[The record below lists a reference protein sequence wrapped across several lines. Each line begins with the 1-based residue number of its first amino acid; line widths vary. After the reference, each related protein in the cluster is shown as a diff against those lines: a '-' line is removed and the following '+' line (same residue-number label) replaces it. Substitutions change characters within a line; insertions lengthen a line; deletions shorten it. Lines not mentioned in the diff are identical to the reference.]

1 MPEIPI
7 KSDPEY
13 KNNRKKYNKYI
24 DKALKSQKKDAINIT
39 GKP

>member
-1 MPEIPI
+1 MPIIPD

-24 DKALKSQKKDAINIT
+24 DKALKSQKKDTINIS